1 MKASDDNPSDDTS
14 SRHSGGGGGGGD
26 RGGDRGTFD
35 DNSVGT
41 ITTTTTRVTQQ
52 KHLQQQQLHQQNN
65 NESVVKFAGS
75 RKLTIRNEPHHNS
88 NDERR
93 IHFVATFVAGV
104 GSGALASI
112 ICAPLDLMRTRM
124 QVYGD
129 IQQQQSQQTQQQ
141 QQQQR
146 QTQRPTTA
154 TNGGPKAAFQQIIE
168 KEGWKGMFRGLGMTL
183 VTVPI
188 FWGIYFPLYDQT
200 KHYMYQKYYS
210 NCNDPTT
217 STTPPTVRHQ
227 GWIHM
232 SSAVFT
238 GAVADLICNPLFVVR
253 TRLQTQALHQLLEE
267 EGPKTKTT
275 TKIQSESS
283 SPSGIIQT
291 TRELYLNHGYKVF
304 WRGMTANLIGLSHVA
319 VQFPTYEFMKQM
331 FRESHYHE
339 DDHDEGSSKGS
350 GYLGSKIHK
359 KEETAFEL
367 LVASGVAKMCAS
379 LISYPHEVLRS
390 RMMDNRS
397 AIPPTLRGTAIHIYE
412 REGLRGFYSG
422 LPITLVRVIPNC
434 CVTFLSYEM
443 ILRHC
448 KVWLSS
454 SQSQP

>member
-1 MKASDDNPSDDTS
+1 MSTEQEATTEQETTTTATRHTSAAAAAGGCDCDCDCGTEGYDTGGLRVSRRRGGGALDDDDDDDNYND
-14 SRHSGGGGGGGD
+14 GD
-26 RGGDRGTFD
+26 G
-35 DNSVGT
+35 
-41 ITTTTTRVTQQ
+41 TTTTR
-52 KHLQQQQLHQQNN
+52 LAQQQQQQQQPQQ
-65 NESVVKFAGS
+65 VVKIGS
-75 RKLTIRNEPHHNS
+75 RKLTIRDEPHHRHHTH
-88 NDERR
+88 DKR
-93 IHFVATFVAGV
+93 IHFISTFVAGV

-129 IQQQQSQQTQQQ
+129 IQQQQQQ

-146 QTQRPTTA
+146 HRQNQMQRRVN
-154 TNGGPKAAFQQIIE
+154 NGGPKAAFQQIIE

-183 VTVPI
+183 VTVPV

-200 KHYMYQKYYS
+200 KHYMYEKY
-210 NCNDPTT
+210 CPPGTT
-217 STTPPTVRHQ
+217 TTPTVSHQ

-267 EGPKTKTT
+267 GGGVDPS
-275 TKIQSESS
+275 KIHE
-283 SPSGIIQT
+283 SGIWQT
-291 TRELYLNHGYKVF
+291 TRELYQTHGVTVF
-304 WRGMTANLIGLSHVA
+304 WRGMTANLIGLSHCA
-319 VQFPTYEFMKQM
+319 VQFPTYEFMKKM
-331 FRESHYHE
+331 FRDSHE
-339 DDHDEGSSKGS
+339 QNENEMVGG
-350 GYLGSKIHK
+350 GQGQGQ
-359 KEETAFEL
+359 ETAMEL

-397 AIPPTLRGTAIHIYE
+397 KVPPTLRGTARLIYQ

-422 LPITLVRVIPNC
+422 LPVTLVRVIPNC

-448 KVWLSS
+448 KAWLSS
-454 SQSQP
+454 QQ